1 MLAFPASRLGEA
13 GAASGN
19 YMTSWNDGAQKAPVP
34 HGVRYFLGTDQITHV
49 SLQATSPHYCL
60 RLTLCQSILVSRHLQ
75 CPLNGVWINVLFNA
89 PKCCKMT
96 STWRDLELKK
106 GASVYQSGN
115 ATAYSMQST
124 STISPNGSGRH
135 PRMPLPVNLPKHRI
149 WMGKQSSLLP
159 RTCSFS

>member
-1 MLAFPASRLGEA
+1 
-13 GAASGN
+13 
-19 YMTSWNDGAQKAPVP
+19 
-34 HGVRYFLGTDQITHV
+34 LGTDQITHV

-75 CPLNGVWINVLFNA
+75 CPLNGVWINVSFNA
-89 PKCCKMT
+89 PKCCNMT

-124 STISPNGSGRH
+124 STVSPNGSGRH
-135 PRMPLPVNLPKHRI
+135 PRMPSTCPSIASGWENRVRCYLVLTLSVNVHLRYRSTCGADGVFQSMPRCAAAVFLSLPSLP
-149 WMGKQSSLLP
+149 
-159 RTCSFS
+159 C